1 MLEVAAVL
9 ISVVSLIVA
18 VLAFRR
24 TGQYEH
30 SEYKTRLQLA
40 NPDFSLTDGLSYSA
54 VIENKGIKP
63 IEIRGV
69 AIARGPED
77 DPKKR
82 IHDIVTGAFYLGA
95 RESKS
100 VTYGRT
106 LAEVERMREEAQ
118 PRECMFYLWIA
129 YLTAEGDYV
138 QVYRHLGGYSADGG
152 RCETLFVSATL
163 T

>member
-24 TGQYEH
+24 TGQYER

-40 NPDFSLTDGLSYSA
+40 KLDFSLTGGLSYSA
-54 VIENKGIKP
+54 VIENKGVKP
-63 IEIRGV
+63 IHIRGV
-69 AIARGPED
+69 AIAYGAAD

-82 IHDIVTGAFYLGA
+82 IHDIVRGAFYLGA
-95 RESKS
+95 RESKP
-100 VTYGRT
+100 VTYRRT

-118 PRECMFYLWIA
+118 PLECMFYLWIA
-129 YLTAEGDYV
+129 YLTAEGDFV
-138 QVYRHLGGYSADGG
+138 QIYHALGGYDKHGTK
-152 RCETLFVSATL
+152 CETLHVGATL